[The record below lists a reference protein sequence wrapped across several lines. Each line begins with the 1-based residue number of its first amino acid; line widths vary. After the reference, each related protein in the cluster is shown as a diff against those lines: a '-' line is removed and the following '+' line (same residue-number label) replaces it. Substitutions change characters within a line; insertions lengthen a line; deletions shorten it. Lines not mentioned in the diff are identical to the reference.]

1 MLNIGG
7 FVGSI
12 LVDLSKAQDCLKDDL
27 LLPKREAYDFSK
39 ESKKLFLSCLT
50 NRTRR
55 IKIGSTFSD
64 CTNIVKGVL
73 LGSILGPL
81 LLIFLSIIFSFSQQ
95 NAKSFFFTDDNSLYS
110 CGVDNTFTN
119 LKQDM

>member
-1 MLNIGG
+1 MLNIVG

-12 LVDLSKAQDCLKDDL
+12 LMDLSKAQDCLKDDQ
-27 LLPKREAYDFSK
+27 LLPKREAHDFSK
-39 ESKKLFLSCLT
+39 ESKKLFLSSLT

-64 CTNIVKGVL
+64 WTNIVKGVL

-81 LLIFLSIIFSFSQQ
+81 LLIFLSIIFSFS
-95 NAKSFFFTDDNSLYS
+95 
-110 CGVDNTFTN
+110 
-119 LKQDM
+119 